1 MSKSTAER
9 VDDVFVQCSAKS
21 DSATGCCD
29 FRGVVVVFW
38 SILDNTLSLIDI
50 AGVYAVTTP
59 GDTLDASVFVDFFS
73 GISRLKF
80 PSGTEYKEKMLDLL
94 RDSKPLPSSANS
106 TLFGKIMDK
115 NVMKLLLKFDLPLRR
130 CFGSFAG
137 KNISFGGNLTWEE
150 VKKNSIG
157 MEIDGFIAFSS
168 FYSIVPAHLSVQQVD
183 TLVKDVLK
191 SYPVSRGGTALNS
204 VLFFPQFQLLLGM
217 LAMEKIEASNKRAS
231 SMKRGTF
238 ARKIVDVD
246 TKPFVDIV
254 LEFFKSIGIDKG
266 KDISGDSKRGMA
278 TIRSSSPVQGIDNR
292 MNARPVSAATEISHD
307 ADSRGSTADDGKGR
321 VKIPVAD
328 TPMDQY
334 ASTMNHSRQAM
345 LMRME
350 HLFDEIESKLLPIVG
365 SDTELMQLL
374 AASQSDK
381 EINEAMENKGR
392 ITSKPVVIADAVP
405 VPLQC
410 PEIAEQ
416 LLQAALA
423 HHNLGNFTES
433 LKFLEAA
440 RLQLIEIQRRIN
452 RSKRLVASQG
462 VNTDEVFDAPEAEEN
477 DYSEISLDLDMYIGL
492 CKGNVYQSC
501 GDDEQSLLQYM
512 EALNNAMNKANKD
525 WEIVT
530 LNSIGTLAYYSLRYD
545 VALMCFYTVA
555 LYRSSSYGEGSADTA
570 TAWNNEGAC
579 LYCLNKRKESRIKF
593 EKSWSI
599 LCDVLGHRAP
609 RAVVVWKNL
618 EKARRANASLT
629 RKDLSESASLRPD
642 ADRLLLGGSFLIKA
656 IAPAES
662 KGKKK
667 KGGKKKKK

>member
-9 VDDVFVQCSAKS
+9 IDDVFVQCSAKS
-21 DSATGCCD
+21 NSATGCCD
-29 FRGVVVVFW
+29 FRGVVAVFW

-59 GDTLDASVFVDFFS
+59 ADTLDASVFVDFFN
-73 GISRLKF
+73 GIARLKF

-106 TLFGKIMDK
+106 ALFGKIMDK

-157 MEIDGFIAFSS
+157 MEIDGFIAFTS

-183 TLVKDVLK
+183 FLVKDVLK
-191 SYPVSRGGTALNS
+191 SYPVLRGGTALNS
-204 VLFFPQFQLLLGM
+204 VLFFPQFQLLLCM
-217 LAMEKIEASNKRAS
+217 LAMEKIEASNKRGTS
-231 SMKRGTF
+231 SKRGTF
-238 ARKIVDVD
+238 ARKIVDID

-266 KDISGDSKRGMA
+266 KDIAGDSKRGIEA
-278 TIRSSSPVQGIDNR
+278 FRSSSPTQQGVDNR
-292 MNARPVSAATEISHD
+292 MNARPASAATEISYD
-307 ADSRGSTADDGKGR
+307 ANSRGNTADDGKGR
-321 VKIPVAD
+321 VKVPAAD

-350 HLFDEIESKLLPIVG
+350 HLFDEIETKLLPLVG
-365 SDTELMQLL
+365 SDTELMLLL
-374 AASQSDK
+374 AASQTDK
-381 EINEAMENKGR
+381 EINEAMESKGR

-452 RSKRLVASQG
+452 RSRRLTAAEG
-462 VNTDEVFDAPEAEEN
+462 DAGQSDVPEEN
-477 DYSEISLDLDMYIGL
+477 DFTEISLDLDMYIGL

-512 EALNNAMNKANKD
+512 EVWNTAVNKENKD

-555 LYRSSSYGEGSADTA
+555 LYRSTSYGEGSADTA

-579 LYCLNKRKESRIKF
+579 LYCLNKRRESRIKF
-593 EKSWSI
+593 EKSWSV
-599 LCDVLGHRAP
+599 LCDVLGHRSP

-618 EKARRANASLT
+618 EKARRANASLAS
-629 RKDLSESASLRPD
+629 KDLNESAALRPD

-667 KGGKKKKK
+667 KGGGKKKKK